1 MMSSVLYLE
10 QFLES
15 LEPLPAELKKNFND
29 MREMDEKVELQKGL
43 AQSMGEVI
51 FKLKLFFNKI
61 IKGLQ
66 PGSEEPDRWRAKVQ
80 VQSGRESLGNGTQ
93 DARGETCNG
102 DTNVRN
108 GGSTH
113 SAPRQRS

>member
-43 AQSMGEVI
+43 AQSMGEVWLI
-51 FKLKLFFNKI
+51 LKLKKFLKILFNYFKKI
-61 IKGLQ
+61 
-66 PGSEEPDRWRAKVQ
+66 
-80 VQSGRESLGNGTQ
+80 N
-93 DARGETCNG
+93 
-102 DTNVRN
+102 
-108 GGSTH
+108 
-113 SAPRQRS
+113 